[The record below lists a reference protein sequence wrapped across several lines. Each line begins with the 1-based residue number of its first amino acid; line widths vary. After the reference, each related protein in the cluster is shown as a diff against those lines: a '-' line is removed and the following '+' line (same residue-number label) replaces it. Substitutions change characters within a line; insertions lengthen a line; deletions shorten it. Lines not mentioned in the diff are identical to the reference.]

1 MIFEAGE
8 GRLSSY
14 RARVWILLPLLR
26 ESVQTL
32 HEAQLDAEDS
42 VRGEEIGEEEEEE
55 KGNDDDDDDDDDDYE
70 EEEEEDYGLE
80 GVWRGEEREDDDYRR
95 VSLDFRVVSE
105 TSGGHDPSFRK

>member
-42 VRGEEIGEEEEEE
+42 VRREETGEVE
-55 KGNDDDDDDDDDDYE
+55 KGNDDDDDDDDDVGSGGDGGGDDDDDDDDDDD
-70 EEEEEDYGLE
+70 EED
-80 GVWRGEEREDDDYRR
+80 
-95 VSLDFRVVSE
+95 
-105 TSGGHDPSFRK
+105 